1 MLEEQESNTKKVSEP
16 EEGHSEEE
24 KEDRT
29 IEEDKAASADEDD
42 EPERTDSEPEDRKKA
57 KSIDVWE
64 CKNDFQ
70 SDFSAIWRNKN
81 QEVPETK
88 VKGRE
93 VPDKLLDF

>member
-24 KEDRT
+24 HEDRT
-29 IEEDKAASADEDD
+29 NMVEEEKVAPVDEDD

-64 CKNDFQ
+64 CKNDF
-70 SDFSAIWRNKN
+70 
-81 QEVPETK
+81 
-88 VKGRE
+88 
-93 VPDKLLDF
+93 